1 MRGGCAAGAGWGS
14 VSMAVTSLAMRGA
27 ATGRVAVGFPW
38 EVRQDALASTDG
50 PMSIW
55 GFLRDEVGGLYWT
68 RHRL

>member
-1 MRGGCAAGAGWGS
+1 
-14 VSMAVTSLAMRGA
+14 MAVTSLAMRGA

>member
-1 MRGGCAAGAGWGS
+1 
-14 VSMAVTSLAMRGA
+14 MAVTSLAMRGA

-68 RHRL
+68 KVKTPPFLADVARLM